1 LTLVT
6 LDTNVLQAI
15 VQAQAGSIEQADRDA
30 FEWMQQ
36 ASAKQ
41 VKLALST
48 IVVGEFLAAYEDYLH
63 ADILGRFTANF
74 MVVPFDLQ
82 AAQRFAVLRN
92 KQTNDKAYVAAQ
104 QTGSKKSK
112 QEMRVDSLI
121 IAHAMAMQADA
132 LISLDQDMVTLAL
145 GMIAVQPP
153 IPDQRPLF

>member
-1 LTLVT
+1 M

-15 VQAQAGSIEQADRDA
+15 TQAQAGSQEQSDRDT

-48 IVVGEFLAAYEDYLH
+48 IVIGEFLAAYDDYLH
-63 ADILGRFTANF
+63 ADLLGEFTAKF
-74 MVVPFDLQ
+74 MVAPFDLQ
-82 AAQRFAVLRN
+82 AAQRFAVLRHR
-92 KQTNDKAYVAAQ
+92 QTSEKAFASAQ
-104 QTGSKKSK
+104 QAGSKKSK
-112 QEMRVDSLI
+112 HEMRVDSLI

-145 GMIAVQPP
+145 GMIDVQRP
-153 IPDQRPLF
+153 IPPQRPLF